1 MRDYY
6 YYCLRKNAYGILYQ
20 VTVSLGRPY
29 RILDFSGPF
38 KGSCSDSSIIK
49 ATIIPQISEEEK
61 IMCDKAYRFVPNCWT
76 ASAGKFSSLSSDERR
91 EYITIAKIRQL
102 NERVIG
108 RLAQWGVMKKKW
120 PLSFDLHRLCARAVA
135 KLTQLELFIYPLN

>member
-1 MRDYY
+1 
-6 YYCLRKNAYGILYQ
+6 LYQ

-49 ATIIPQISEEEK
+49 ATIIPQISDEEK

-76 ASAGKFSSLSSDERR
+76 ASAGNEIEKKR
-91 EYITIAKIRQL
+91 EKNVNFGT
-102 NERVIG
+102 
-108 RLAQWGVMKKKW
+108 
-120 PLSFDLHRLCARAVA
+120 S
-135 KLTQLELFIYPLN
+135 